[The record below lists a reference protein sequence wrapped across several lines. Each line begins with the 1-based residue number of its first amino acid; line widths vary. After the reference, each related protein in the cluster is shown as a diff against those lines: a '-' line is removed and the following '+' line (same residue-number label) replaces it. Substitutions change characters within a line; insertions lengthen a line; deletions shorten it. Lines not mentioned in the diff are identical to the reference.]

1 MKLGQ
6 APLNLAQLQA
16 FVQIVSAGSFR
27 GAALQMEVSQP
38 ALSRAIRQAE
48 QVLGARL
55 FDRDTRNL
63 QITATGRELLPI
75 AQRVLREFDASFGE
89 LGQFLQGRTG
99 TVAVVTLPSIGAS
112 LLAQAVASFQA
123 LHPQVE
129 FKLMEAPA
137 ENLLNVI
144 DEGHADFGLS
154 VKPAPDRRLRYRHLL
169 DDPFVLLCRE
179 DDALAARTTVPWSVF
194 STRPFIGSQP
204 RSSIRQITDA
214 VFLQRRMSVRA
225 TLEYPSVSAGASLV
239 LAGAGITALP
249 RLALSLVNM
258 QGMRAVPLV
267 RPHMLRS
274 IGIVSRIG
282 RSFAPASTLFLE
294 YLVDGVKTAA
304 DVSVA

>member
-6 APLNLAQLQA
+6 AALNLAQLQA
-16 FVQIVSAGSFR
+16 FVHIAEVGSFR

-48 QVLGARL
+48 QTLGARL

-63 QITATGRELLPI
+63 QVTAVGRELLPI

-99 TVAVVTLPSIGAS
+99 TVTVVTLPSIGAS
-112 LLAQAVASFQA
+112 LLTRAVASFGA
-123 LHPQVE
+123 RHPQVD

-137 ENLLNVI
+137 ESLLTVI
-144 DEGHADFGLS
+144 DEGRADFGLS
-154 VKPAPDRRLRYRHLL
+154 VKPAPDRRLRYRQLL
-169 DDPFVLLCRE
+169 DDPFVLLCR
-179 DDALAARTTVPWSVF
+179 DDDVLAKRTSVPWSVF
-194 STRPFIGSQP
+194 ATRPFIGSQP

-225 TLEYPSVSAGASLV
+225 ILEYPSVSAGASLV

-258 QGMRAVPLV
+258 QGMCAMPLV

-274 IGIVSRIG
+274 IGVVSRIG
-282 RSFAPASTLFLE
+282 RSLAPASALFLQ
-294 YLVDGVKTAA
+294 YLTEGDG
-304 DVSVA
+304 DVQAL

>member
-1 MKLGQ
+1 MKPAQ
-6 APLNLAQLQA
+6 AALTLLQLQA
-16 FVQIVSAGSFR
+16 FVRIAAAGSFR

-48 QVLGARL
+48 QALGARL

-63 QITATGRELLPI
+63 QVTAVGRELLPI

-99 TVAVVTLPSIGAS
+99 TVTVVTLPSIGAS
-112 LLAQAVASFQA
+112 LLAHAVASFSA
-123 LHPQVE
+123 LQPQVE

-137 ENLLNVI
+137 EHLLTVV
-144 DEGHADFGLS
+144 DEGQADFGLS
-154 VKPAPDRRLRYRHLL
+154 VKPAPDRRLRYRPLQ

-179 DDALAARTTVPWSVF
+179 HDALAARTSVPWSVF
-194 STRPFIGSQP
+194 ATRPFIGSQP
-204 RSSIRQITDA
+204 RSSIRHITDA

-225 TLEYPSVSAGASLV
+225 ALEYPSVSAGASLV

-258 QGMRAVPLV
+258 QGLCAIPLV
-267 RPHMLRS
+267 RPHTLRS
-274 IGIVSRIG
+274 IGVVNRIG
-282 RSFAPASTLFLE
+282 RSLTPAAAMFFQHLTDEARTAP
-294 YLVDGVKTAA
+294 
-304 DVSVA
+304 